1 MIEEKKQRPSE
12 RSSKWKRPLRV
23 GFSGV
28 GERGRQVLDWA
39 LASGLSHVV
48 ALSDVELSVAEVTS
62 VYTGVSVLN
71 NFEQLLESGLDG
83 VVIGGAVD
91 RKTERVMKALASGI
105 PVFCEHSLGRSA
117 AETEAVVTAA
127 RRADRLLAVDFPYR
141 LTEGMLQIRDLIRSG
156 DMGEVYAIEASFHKA
171 HGPME
176 EGDCSRE
183 RVGGGCL
190 LDLGCQLVDLAVW
203 SLDFPEVLSAH
214 GSVRDGERG
223 CLGDR
228 VEDYASGFLRLQGDT
243 TLQLACSWGSHV
255 GGDAELR
262 LQFFARR
269 GAAKFHNIDA
279 ALTEFKA
286 ERVHANQSCE
296 PLAIPQDSWRCRGFE
311 DWLHSLNRSSRFD
324 PEICHVMKV
333 AGTVDRLYLDTQ

>member
-1 MIEEKKQRPSE
+1 MIEEIRQRPSE
-12 RSSKWKRPLRV
+12 RPSTWKRPLKI

-28 GERGRQVLDWA
+28 GERGRQVLEWA

-48 ALSDVELSVAEVTS
+48 ALSEVEQSVAELAS
-62 VYTGVSVLN
+62 VYTGVSVSD
-71 NFEQLLESGLDG
+71 NFDKLLARGLDG
-83 VVIGGAVD
+83 VVIGGSNEQSA
-91 RKTERVMKALASGI
+91 ERVMMALASGI
-105 PVFCEHSLGRSA
+105 PVFCDHPLGRNA
-117 AETEAVVTAA
+117 AETEALVTAA

-156 DMGEVYAIEASFHKA
+156 EMGDILAIEAAFHKA
-171 HGPME
+171 HGPVDE
-176 EGDCSRE
+176 SGYSRE
-183 RVGGGCL
+183 KVGGGCL
-190 LDLGCQLVDLAVW
+190 LDLGCQLVDLALW

-228 VEDYASGFLRLQGDT
+228 VEDYASGFLRLQGDA

-269 GAAKFHNIDA
+269 GAAKFYNVGA

-296 PLAIPQDSWRCRGFE
+296 PLAMPQDTWRCRGFE